1 MSLEIFAFFTLLS
14 FLTSLLT
21 SIFSVGGGLIML
33 VALAQSFS
41 PGTLI
46 PLHGA
51 IQLFNNLSR
60 TFIYKEFF
68 NWSLIK
74 NILISTLFGSFG
86 GILLFGNVSEEILI
100 WLIAAT
106 ILFFTW
112 APLDNFI
119 LSVMR
124 NDWFCGFISGFAGIF
139 IGANGPLVTAYMRT
153 KSLSPE
159 VLVANHGAVMI
170 FQHTIKIALFIY
182 FYSFSL
188 QEYIFFIFILAIAG
202 YAGAVLGMTLISKIS
217 YDSFNLFLKLLLSF
231 LALMLV
237 M

>member
-153 KSLSPE
+153 KNLSPK

-170 FQHTIKIALFIY
+170 FQHSIKIALFIY

-217 YDSFNLFLKLLLSF
+217 YDSFNIFLKSLLSF
-231 LALMLV
+231 LAMMLV
-237 M
+237 I

>member
-33 VALAQSFS
+33 VALSQSFS

-51 IQLFNNLSR
+51 IQLSNNLSR
-60 TFIYKEFF
+60 TYVYKEFF
-68 NWSLIK
+68 SWSLIQ
-74 NILISTLFGSFG
+74 NILISTLFGAFG
-86 GILLFGNVSEEILI
+86 GILLFGNISEEILI
-100 WLIAAT
+100 WIIAGT

-112 APLDNFI
+112 APIDNFI

-153 KSLSPE
+153 KNLSPE

-170 FQHTIKIALFIY
+170 FQHSIKIVLFIY
-182 FYSFSL
+182 FFSFSL

-202 YAGAVLGMTLISKIS
+202 YAGAVIGKTLISKIS
-217 YDSFNLFLKLLLSF
+217 YDSFNIFLKLLLSF
-231 LALMLV
+231 LALLLV

>member
-106 ILFFTW
+106 ILFFTLTE
-112 APLDNFI
+112 PESTRCKTEINLKPKYF
-119 LSVMR
+119 LSHMYHVVSLKTM
-124 NDWFCGFISGFAGIF
+124 SG
-139 IGANGPLVTAYMRT
+139 
-153 KSLSPE
+153 
-159 VLVANHGAVMI
+159 
-170 FQHTIKIALFIY
+170 
-182 FYSFSL
+182 
-188 QEYIFFIFILAIAG
+188 
-202 YAGAVLGMTLISKIS
+202 
-217 YDSFNLFLKLLLSF
+217 LKL
-231 LALMLV
+231 
-237 M
+237 

>member
-1 MSLEIFAFFTLLS
+1 MSPEFIIFFSILS

-33 VALAQSFS
+33 VALAQYFS

-51 IQLFNNLSR
+51 IQLSNNLSR
-60 TFIYKEFF
+60 TFVYREFYK
-68 NWSLIK
+68 WKLIK
-74 NILISTLFGSFG
+74 NILIASIFGAFS
-86 GILLFGNVSEEILI
+86 GILLFGSVPEQFLI
-100 WLIAAT
+100 WLIAGT

-119 LSVMR
+119 LSIMR
-124 NDWFCGFISGFAGIF
+124 NDWFCGFISGFAGVF

-153 KSLSPE
+153 KNLSPE

-170 FQHTIKIALFIY
+170 FQHSLKIILFMY
-182 FYSFSL
+182 FVSFSL
-188 QEYIFFIFILAIAG
+188 IDYLLFIIILAVAG
-202 YAGAVLGMTLISKIS
+202 YAGALLGKKLISYIS
-217 YDSFNLFLKLLLSF
+217 YERLYIFLKLLLSA
-231 LALMLV
+231 LALILLF
-237 M
+237 

>member
-21 SIFSVGGGLIML
+21 SIFSIGGGLIML

-51 IQLFNNLSR
+51 IQLSNNLSR
-60 TFIYKEFF
+60 TFVYKEFF
-68 NWSLIK
+68 SWSLIQ
-74 NILISTLFGSFG
+74 NILISTLFGAFG
-86 GILLFGNVSEEILI
+86 GILLFGNISEEILI
-100 WLIAAT
+100 WIIAGT

-112 APLDNFI
+112 APIDNFI

-153 KSLSPE
+153 KNLSPE

-170 FQHTIKIALFIY
+170 FQHAIKIALFIY
-182 FYSFSL
+182 FFSFSL
-188 QEYIFFIFILAIAG
+188 QEYLFFIFILALSG
-202 YAGAVLGMTLISKIS
+202 YAGAVLGRSLISSIS
-217 YDSFNLFLKLLLSF
+217 YDNFNIFLKLLLSSLAF
-231 LALMLV
+231 LLV
-237 M
+237 I

>member
-21 SIFSVGGGLIML
+21 SIFSLGGGLIML

-51 IQLFNNLSR
+51 IQLSNNLSR
-60 TFIYKEFF
+60 TFVYKEFF
-68 NWSLIK
+68 EWDLIQ
-74 NILISTLFGSFG
+74 NILIATTFGALG
-86 GILLFGNVSEEILI
+86 GILLFGAIPEQILI
-100 WLIAAT
+100 WLIAGT
-106 ILFFTW
+106 ILFLTW

-153 KSLSPE
+153 KNLSPE
-159 VLVANHGAVMI
+159 FLVANHGAVMI
-170 FQHTIKIALFIY
+170 YQHSIKIILFMY
-182 FYSFSL
+182 FFSFSL
-188 QEYIFFIFILAIAG
+188 KEYLFFILILAVAG
-202 YAGAVLGMTLISKIS
+202 YAGAVLGKRLITSIS
-217 YDSFNLFLKLLLSF
+217 YESFNIALKLLLSL
-231 LALMLV
+231 LALILV
-237 M
+237 A